1 MIAST
6 SGPQPHFTMGNSL
19 PQAIIGIPV
28 QHTTGDWTRFSV
40 GVAYCRAVE
49 MAQGV
54 PLLIPLARDHRM
66 LSELLA
72 RCDGLLLA
80 GGGDVSAECYG
91 AEDSEY
97 VRRVDQLRDRVEI
110 RLVQQALGRIPILAI
125 CRGIQ
130 VLNVAAGGTL
140 IQDIA
145 AVIGPELDHQ
155 TPSPLPPSTLR
166 HKVVVMPGS
175 LLAESLAIDGSG
187 AHCVRVNSTHHQAV
201 QEIAP
206 CFRQSA
212 VAPDGVVEA
221 IESVDSDVF
230 TLGVQWHPE
239 RLVPDNASMVSLFAR
254 FVRASAL

>member
-1 MIAST
+1 
-6 SGPQPHFTMGNSL
+6 MGNSL
-19 PQAIIGIPV
+19 PQAVIGIPV
-28 QHTTGDWTRFSV
+28 QHTTGGRTRFSV

-54 PLLIPLARDHRM
+54 PLLIPLIQEPRV

-80 GGGDVSAECYG
+80 GGGDVSAEFYG
-91 AEDSEY
+91 VEDSEY
-97 VRRVDQLRDRVEI
+97 VRGVDQLRDKVEI
-110 RLVQQALGRIPILAI
+110 CLVQQALGRIPILAI

-140 IQDIA
+140 IQDIPTM
-145 AVIGPELDHQ
+145 IGPELDHQ
-155 TPSPLPPSTLR
+155 TPSPLLPSTLR
-166 HKVVVMPGS
+166 HEVVVTPGS
-175 LLAESLAIDGSG
+175 LLAESLAINGSG
-187 AHCVRVNSTHHQAV
+187 ADCVGVNSTHHQAV

-206 CFRQSA
+206 GFRQSA

-221 IESVDSDVF
+221 IESVAPDVF

-239 RLVPDNASMVSLFAR
+239 RLVPDNASMVMLFVR
-254 FVRASAL
+254 FVRACAR